1 MKIVK
6 RKISDLKKA
15 DYNPRKITEKQ
26 FDDIKKSIE
35 KFGFVEPIVININPS
50 RMNVIIG
57 GHQRFEVAKK
67 LKYKEVDCVELDLTL
82 EQEKE
87 LNIRLNKNTGD
98 FDFDILGNYFDVDD
112 LIDYGFNPLEL
123 GLVDDIEEG
132 QFPELKEGDKEPFQQ
147 MAFVLANEQA
157 EIVKQALED
166 IKKTD
171 RYKFIETYGN
181 NNSNGNALYTII
193 AEWEEQK
200 K

>member
-1 MKIVK
+1 MKIEK
-6 RKISDLKKA
+6 RKISDLIKA
-15 DYNPRKITEKQ
+15 DYNPRKITENQ

-82 EQEKE
+82 GQEKE

-98 FDFDILGNYFDVDD
+98 FDLDILGNYFDVDD

-123 GLVDDIEEG
+123 GLVDDIEP
-132 QFPELKEGDKEPFQQ
+132 Q
-147 MAFVLANEQA
+147 
-157 EIVKQALED
+157 EIE
-166 IKKTD
+166 
-171 RYKFIETYGN
+171 
-181 NNSNGNALYTII
+181 NGADLS
-193 AEWEEQK
+193 Q
-200 K
+200 

>member
-6 RKISDLKKA
+6 RKISDLIKA

-82 EQEKE
+82 DQEKE

-132 QFPELKEGDKEPFQQ
+132 EFPELKEGDKEPFQQ
-147 MAFVLANEQA
+147 MAFVLANDQA

>member
-1 MKIVK
+1 MKIEK
-6 RKISDLKKA
+6 RKISDLIKA

-82 EQEKE
+82 GQEKE

-98 FDFDILGNYFDVDD
+98 FDLDILGNYFDVDD

-132 QFPELKEGDKEPFQQ
+132 EFPELKEGDKEPFQEIS
-147 MAFVLANEQA
+147 FVLANEQA
-157 EIVKQALED
+157 EIIKQALKD